1 LYERLEKGEVVAA
14 TSIEVMRPQ
23 VFDETSSKISEFVT
37 ACRLYIRMK
46 MKGQQLKSKF
56 NGCHHMY
63 REGQQMC
70 GRKMY

>member
-1 LYERLEKGEVVAA
+1 LYERLEKGGVAA
-14 TSIEVMRPQ
+14 TTSIKVTRPQ
-23 VFDETSSKISEFVT
+23 VFNETLSKVSEFVT

-70 GRKMY
+70 ERKIY